1 MGSVII
7 IIETLQYQVVQLV
20 SQVTYTQNESTS
32 EAFIKIIYKMRNQF
46 TARHLLETVAAPW
59 LTMLVLLMVTV
70 PSTEVHGF
78 IVPSTTAPKFQF
90 PLFSSAISLSAA
102 SSSSTSLPE
111 GLIKTIIKEGD
122 GPMVRLGD
130 IATVQYACYVVG
142 SPIPFSRSTTKAQK
156 MIIGDTNMITS
167 FDKVIRSMRIGERC
181 SVQVTDPTLGYGANG
196 VPPIIPSNAPLQFD
210 IEVIDT
216 QPATA
221 NIDFDRLAE
230 ADNTPRTASDIAAAF
245 ALRNQQKALNQGPEL
260 EGIEW
265 AIAKVKSFYFFGLF
279 EGETGERA
287 PWFLRPS
294 ITFPIA
300 FVIVGAAFYIS
311 YVGGAIS
318 ERGAQSTDELDE
330 IILSS
335 NILMNA
341 ISISLANGAINM

>member
-1 MGSVII
+1 MLPSGLRII
-7 IIETLQYQVVQLV
+7 QI
-20 SQVTYTQNESTS
+20 
-32 EAFIKIIYKMRNQF
+32 
-46 TARHLLETVAAPW
+46 
-59 LTMLVLLMVTV
+59 LMVWMTNALLLLVVVDGFGISRTTSTPCRLYSSTV
-70 PSTEVHGF
+70 
-78 IVPSTTAPKFQF
+78 
-90 PLFSSAISLSAA
+90 SSSAA
-102 SSSSTSLPE
+102 STGSTSLPE

-122 GPMVRLGD
+122 GPIVRLGD
-130 IATVQYACYVVG
+130 IATIQYACYVQG
-142 SPIPFSRSTTKAQK
+142 SPTPFARSTTKAQK
-156 MIIGDTNMITS
+156 MVVGDTSMISS
-167 FDKVIRSMRIGERC
+167 FDKTLRSMRIGERC
-181 SVQVTDPTLGYGANG
+181 TVQVTDTTLGYGLNG
-196 VPPIIPSNAPLQFD
+196 VPPIVPSNAQLQLD
-210 IEVIDT
+210 IEVFET

-245 ALRNQQKALNQGPEL
+245 AYRNEQRALNQGPEL

-265 AIAKVKSFYFFGLF
+265 ALAKVKTFYFFGLF

-300 FVIVGAAFYIS
+300 FVVVGAAFYVS

-335 NILMNA
+335 NLIMNA
-341 ISISLANGAINM
+341 ISIAFANVPINPSTGI

>member
-1 MGSVII
+1 MTNPLAANRIFQ
-7 IIETLQYQVVQLV
+7 TVVVVVASWLP
-20 SQVTYTQNESTS
+20 
-32 EAFIKIIYKMRNQF
+32 IMM
-46 TARHLLETVAAPW
+46 LLICTITTTTTVRP
-59 LTMLVLLMVTV
+59 VD
-70 PSTEVHGF
+70 GF
-78 IVPSTTAPKFQF
+78 SMAPKSTNVMRLSNTSPNVPFR
-90 PLFSSAISLSAA
+90 LYSSTAA
-102 SSSSTSLPE
+102 SSSPPPSSSSMSLPD
-111 GLIKTIIKEGD
+111 GLLKTIVKEGD
-122 GPMVRLGD
+122 GPIVRLGD
-130 IATVQYACYVVG
+130 IATVQYACYVKG
-142 SPIPFSRSTTKAQK
+142 QPIPFARSTIKAQK

-181 SVQVTDPTLGYGANG
+181 SVQVTDPTLGYGPNG
-196 VPPIIPSNAPLQFD
+196 VPPIVPSNAHLQLD
-210 IEVIDT
+210 IEVLDT

-245 ALRNQQKALNQGPEL
+245 AYRNQQKALNQGPEL

-300 FVIVGAAFYIS
+300 FVIVGAAFYVS

-335 NILMNA
+335 NMIMNA
-341 ISISLANGAINM
+341 ISVSFANVAINL